1 MQVSRKIQ
9 LRHLDSSALLY
20 TYSIMR
26 VTRSIVID
34 ESELVERFTH
44 ASGPGG
50 QNVNKVATAVEL
62 RFDVRHS
69 RGLSDS
75 VRARLVAIAGKRLSG
90 DGILI
95 IAAQRFRSQARN
107 RADAR
112 ARLAALIEAAATPP
126 KPRRA
131 TKPTRAA
138 KRRRLDDKHHTGSR
152 KRERSGSGWD

>member
-1 MQVSRKIQ
+1 MMQYPG
-9 LRHLDSSALLY
+9 ALLY
-20 TYSIMR
+20 THCNMR

-34 ESELVERFTH
+34 ESELVERFIH

-62 RFDVRHS
+62 RFDVRRS
-69 RGLSDS
+69 NAFSDS
-75 VRARLVAIAGKRLSG
+75 VKARLVALAGKKLSG
-90 DGILI
+90 DGILV

-112 ARLAALIEAAATPP
+112 ARLAALVEAAATPP

-131 TKPTRAA
+131 TRPSRAA
-138 KRRRLDDKHHTGSR
+138 KQRRLDDKRHAAGR
-152 KRERSGSGWD
+152 KRERSSPDWD

>member
-1 MQVSRKIQ
+1 
-9 LRHLDSSALLY
+9 
-20 TYSIMR
+20 MR

-34 ESELVERFTH
+34 EAELVERFIH

-75 VRARLVAIAGKRLSG
+75 VRERLVALAGKKLSG
-90 DGILI
+90 DGILV

-131 TKPTRAA
+131 TKPSRAA
-138 KRRRLDDKHHTGSR
+138 KRRRLDDKRHTASR
-152 KRERSGSGWD
+152 KRERGGSGWD

>member
-1 MQVSRKIQ
+1 
-9 LRHLDSSALLY
+9 
-20 TYSIMR
+20 MR
-26 VTRSIVID
+26 VTRSITID
-34 ESELVERFTH
+34 ETELVERFIH

-75 VRARLVAIAGKRLSG
+75 VRARLVALAGKKLSG
-90 DGILI
+90 DGILV

-126 KPRRA
+126 KLRHA

-138 KRRRLDDKHHTGSR
+138 KRRRLDDKRHTGTR
-152 KRERSGSGWD
+152 KRERSSGGWD

>member
-1 MQVSRKIQ
+1 
-9 LRHLDSSALLY
+9 
-20 TYSIMR
+20 MR

-34 ESELVERFTH
+34 ETELVERFIH

-75 VRARLVAIAGKRLSG
+75 VRTRLVALAGKKLSG
-90 DGILI
+90 DGILVI
-95 IAAQRFRSQARN
+95 TAQRFRSQARN

-112 ARLAALIEAAATPP
+112 ARLAALIETAATPP
-126 KPRRA
+126 RPRRA
-131 TKPTRAA
+131 TKPSRAA
-138 KRRRLDDKHHTGSR
+138 KRRRLDDKRHTGTR
-152 KRERSGSGWD
+152 KRERSRNTWE

>member
-1 MQVSRKIQ
+1 
-9 LRHLDSSALLY
+9 
-20 TYSIMR
+20 MR

-34 ESELVERFTH
+34 ETELVERFIH

-75 VRARLVAIAGKRLSG
+75 VRARLVALAGKKLSG
-90 DGILI
+90 DGILVI
-95 IAAQRFRSQARN
+95 TAQRFRSQARN

-131 TKPTRAA
+131 TKPSRAA
-138 KRRRLDDKHHTGSR
+138 KRRRLDDKRHTATR
-152 KRERSGSGWD
+152 KRERSGNDWE